1 METMAW
7 TVSTPVKDDDP
18 LPKASFSKPNVTMSH
33 PCPP

>member
-7 TVSTPVKDDDP
+7 TVSTPVKEDDP
-18 LPKASFSKPNVTMSH
+18 LPKASFSKPKVTMSH